1 MKITLTNLQKKVEV
15 SGRKIKNLIRKV
27 LAGEKV
33 KKTGRI
39 NICFVDDPRIRE
51 LNSRF
56 LNHKNSTDVL
66 AFNLTDQKEKDIIL
80 ADIMISAQTALK
92 QARIFETT
100 PEYELSLYLV
110 HGILHILG
118 YNDRTALEKKQMRKK
133 ESQYVNW

>member
-33 KKTGRI
+33 KKTGWI

-133 ESQYVNW
+133 ESQYVN